1 MMRVLKNKRGT
12 TLVEL
17 VVCMVLLSLFTLAAV
32 TLIQPSAQAYM
43 QVQQQTR
50 AQNLAD
56 ALIDTIRGELLNA
69 NGYIRF
75 ADGATDGDLD
85 KVFGTKTGVS
95 SGTALE
101 FSVYP
106 NHIEL
111 IDKDKV
117 PALTKADGTQLL
129 SLDAANELDGY
140 LHMRFY
146 QQEENTYKP
155 QHKVTSEGTDL
166 PNVAYAYTTAYP
178 KDAYMGMVISDLQ
191 FYARSYTKAEG
202 EKYAHVTA
210 LTVVLTVAQK
220 DAQGNAVPLCTQK
233 AIVPL
238 PGAPVYIEE
247 PGSWDG
253 SNPAVSEAPPKQEHP
268 VLCWTNLLNFVI
280 L

>member
-56 ALIDTIRGELLNA
+56 ALIETIRGELLNA

-75 ADGATDGDLD
+75 ADGATDNNFD
-85 KVFGTKTGVS
+85 KVFDKKSGVS

-117 PALTKADGTQLL
+117 PALTKADGTPLL
-129 SLDAANELDGY
+129 SQETANELDGY

-146 QQEENTYKP
+146 LQEKKTYKP
-155 QHKVTSEGTDL
+155 QHEVTSEGTDL

-178 KDAYMGMVISDLQ
+178 KDAYMGMFISDLQ
-191 FYARSYTKAEG
+191 FYARSYTKAEE

-220 DAQGNAVPLCTQK
+220 DAQGKAVPLCTQK

-253 SNPAVSEAPPKQEHP
+253 SNPAVS
-268 VLCWTNLLNFVI
+268 
-280 L
+280 

>member
-17 VVCMVLLSLFTLAAV
+17 VVCMVLLSLFALAAV

-56 ALIDTIRGELLNA
+56 ALIETIRGELLNA

-75 ADGATDGDLD
+75 ADGATDSDLD
-85 KVFGTKTGVS
+85 TVFKEKIGVS

-117 PALTKADGTQLL
+117 PALTKADGTPLL
-129 SLDAANELDGY
+129 TQEAANELDGY

-146 QQEENTYKP
+146 LQEKNIYKP
-155 QHKVTSEGTDL
+155 QHEVTLESGTNL

-178 KDAYMGMVISDLQ
+178 KDAYMGMFISDLQ

-220 DAQGNAVPLCTQK
+220 DAQGKAVPLCTQK

-253 SNPAVSEAPPKQEHP
+253 SNPAVS
-268 VLCWTNLLNFVI
+268 
-280 L
+280 

>member
-56 ALIDTIRGELLNA
+56 ALIETIRGELLNA

-75 ADGATDGDLD
+75 ADGAKNGEDIN
-85 KVFGTKTGVS
+85 KVFLPKTGVS
-95 SGTALE
+95 SGSALE
-101 FSVYP
+101 FNVNSNY
-106 NHIEL
+106 IEL

-129 SLDAANELDGY
+129 SEETANELDGY

-146 QQEENTYKP
+146 QQEEVKSAKSNPPSYVP
-155 QHKVTSEGTDL
+155 
-166 PNVAYAYTTAYP
+166 YAYTTAYP
-178 KDAYMGMVISDLQ
+178 KDAYMGMFISDLQ

-202 EKYAHVTA
+202 KKYAHVTA

-253 SNPAVSEAPPKQEHP
+253 SNPAVS
-268 VLCWTNLLNFVI
+268 
-280 L
+280 

>member
-56 ALIDTIRGELLNA
+56 ALIETIRGELLNA

-75 ADGATDGDLD
+75 ADGATDITNLD
-85 KVFGTKTGVS
+85 TVFEGKTGVS
-95 SGTALE
+95 NGTALE
-101 FSVYP
+101 FNVNSNY
-106 NHIEL
+106 IEL

-146 QQEENTYKP
+146 QQEEVKSAKSNPPSYVP
-155 QHKVTSEGTDL
+155 
-166 PNVAYAYTTAYP
+166 YAYTTAYP
-178 KDAYMGMVISDLQ
+178 KDAYMGMFISNLQ

-238 PGAPVYIEE
+238 PGAPVYIEK

-253 SNPAVSEAPPKQEHP
+253 SNPAVS
-268 VLCWTNLLNFVI
+268 
-280 L
+280 

>member
-56 ALIDTIRGELLNA
+56 ALIETIRGELLNA

-75 ADGATDGDLD
+75 ADGATDSNLD
-85 KVFGTKTGVS
+85 KVFDPKTGVS

-101 FSVYP
+101 FNVTSNY
-106 NHIEL
+106 IEL

-117 PALTKADGTQLL
+117 PVLTKADGTPLL

-146 QQEENTYKP
+146 LQEKNIYTP
-155 QHKVTSEGTDL
+155 QHKVTLENGTNL
-166 PNVAYAYTTAYP
+166 PYVPYAYTTAYP
-178 KDAYMGMVISDLQ
+178 KDAYMGMFISDLQ

-253 SNPAVSEAPPKQEHP
+253 SNPAVS
-268 VLCWTNLLNFVI
+268 
-280 L
+280 

>member
-56 ALIDTIRGELLNA
+56 ALIETIRGELLNA

-75 ADGATDGDLD
+75 ADGATDITNLD
-85 KVFGTKTGVS
+85 TVFEGKTGVS

-106 NHIEL
+106 NYIEL

-117 PALTKADGTQLL
+117 PVLTKADGTQLL
-129 SLDAANELDGY
+129 SQDAANELDGY

-146 QQEENTYKP
+146 QQEEVKSAKSNSPSYVP
-155 QHKVTSEGTDL
+155 
-166 PNVAYAYTTAYP
+166 YAYTTAYP
-178 KDAYMGMVISDLQ
+178 KDAYMGMFISDLQ

-220 DAQGNAVPLCTQK
+220 DAQGKAVPLCTQK

-253 SNPAVSEAPPKQEHP
+253 SNPAVS
-268 VLCWTNLLNFVI
+268 
-280 L
+280 

>member
-56 ALIDTIRGELLNA
+56 ALIETIRGELLNA

-75 ADGATDGDLD
+75 ADGATGNNFDTVFD
-85 KVFGTKTGVS
+85 KKTGVS

-129 SLDAANELDGY
+129 SEETANELDGY

-146 QQEENTYKP
+146 LQEKNTYKP
-155 QHKVTSEGTDL
+155 QHEVTLEGGKL
-166 PNVAYAYTTAYP
+166 PYVAYAYTTAYP
-178 KDAYMGMVISDLQ
+178 KDAYMGMFISDLQ

-220 DAQGNAVPLCTQK
+220 DAPA
-233 AIVPL
+233 L
-238 PGAPVYIEE
+238 PTARCARRTATWRA
-247 PGSWDG
+247 SF
-253 SNPAVSEAPPKQEHP
+253 PA
-268 VLCWTNLLNFVI
+268 
-280 L
+280 

>member
-56 ALIDTIRGELLNA
+56 ALIETIRGELLNA

-75 ADGATDGDLD
+75 ADGAKNGEDIN
-85 KVFGTKTGVS
+85 KVFLPKTGVS
-95 SGTALE
+95 SGSALE
-101 FSVYP
+101 FNVNSNY
-106 NHIEL
+106 IEL

-129 SLDAANELDGY
+129 SEETANELDGY

-146 QQEENTYKP
+146 QQEEVKSAKSNPPSYVP
-155 QHKVTSEGTDL
+155 
-166 PNVAYAYTTAYP
+166 YAYTTAYP
-178 KDAYMGMVISDLQ
+178 KDAYMGMFISDLQ

-210 LTVVLTVAQK
+210 LTVVLTVAEK

-253 SNPAVSEAPPKQEHP
+253 SNPAVS
-268 VLCWTNLLNFVI
+268 
-280 L
+280 

>member
-56 ALIDTIRGELLNA
+56 ALIETIRGELLNA

-75 ADGATDGDLD
+75 ADGATDITNLD
-85 KVFGTKTGVS
+85 TVFEGKTGVS

-129 SLDAANELDGY
+129 SEETANELDGY

-146 QQEENTYKP
+146 QQEEVKSAKSNPPSYVP
-155 QHKVTSEGTDL
+155 
-166 PNVAYAYTTAYP
+166 YAYTTAYP
-178 KDAYMGMVISDLQ
+178 KDAYMGMFISDLQ

-220 DAQGNAVPLCTQK
+220 DAQGKAVPLCTQK

-253 SNPAVSEAPPKQEHP
+253 SNPAVS
-268 VLCWTNLLNFVI
+268 
-280 L
+280 

>member
-56 ALIDTIRGELLNA
+56 ALIETIRGELLNA

-75 ADGATDGDLD
+75 ADGAKNGEDIN
-85 KVFGTKTGVS
+85 KVFLPKTGVS
-95 SGTALE
+95 SGSALE
-101 FSVYP
+101 FNVNSNY
-106 NHIEL
+106 IEL

-129 SLDAANELDGY
+129 SEETANELDGY

-146 QQEENTYKP
+146 QQEEVKSAKSNPPSYVP
-155 QHKVTSEGTDL
+155 
-166 PNVAYAYTTAYP
+166 YAYTTAYP
-178 KDAYMGMVISDLQ
+178 KDAYMGMFISDLQ

-253 SNPAVSEAPPKQEHP
+253 SNPAGS
-268 VLCWTNLLNFVI
+268 
-280 L
+280 

>member
-56 ALIDTIRGELLNA
+56 ALIETIRGELLNA

-75 ADGATDGDLD
+75 ADGATDNNFDTVFD
-85 KVFGTKTGVS
+85 KKTGVS

-117 PALTKADGTQLL
+117 PVLTKADGTQLL
-129 SLDAANELDGY
+129 SQDAANELDGY

-146 QQEENTYKP
+146 QQEEVKSAKSNSPSYVP
-155 QHKVTSEGTDL
+155 
-166 PNVAYAYTTAYP
+166 YAYTTAYP
-178 KDAYMGMVISDLQ
+178 KDAYMGMFISDLQ

-253 SNPAVSEAPPKQEHP
+253 SNPAVS
-268 VLCWTNLLNFVI
+268 
-280 L
+280 

>member
-56 ALIDTIRGELLNA
+56 ALIETIRGELLNA

-75 ADGATDGDLD
+75 ADGATDNNFD
-85 KVFGTKTGVS
+85 KVFDKKSGVS

-117 PALTKADGTQLL
+117 PALTKADGTPLL
-129 SLDAANELDGY
+129 SQETANELDGY

-146 QQEENTYKP
+146 QQEEVKSAKSNPPPYVP
-155 QHKVTSEGTDL
+155 
-166 PNVAYAYTTAYP
+166 YAYTTAYP
-178 KDAYMGMVISDLQ
+178 KDAYMGMFISDLQ
-191 FYARSYTKAEG
+191 FYARSYTKVEG

-220 DAQGNAVPLCTQK
+220 DAQGKAVPLCTQK

-253 SNPAVSEAPPKQEHP
+253 SNPAVS
-268 VLCWTNLLNFVI
+268 
-280 L
+280 

>member
-56 ALIDTIRGELLNA
+56 ALIETIRGELLNA

-75 ADGATDGDLD
+75 ADGATDSDLD
-85 KVFGTKTGVS
+85 KVFEGKTSVS

-117 PALTKADGTQLL
+117 PALTKADGTPLL
-129 SLDAANELDGY
+129 SQDAANELDGY

-146 QQEENTYKP
+146 LQEQNTYKP
-155 QHKVTSEGTDL
+155 QHEVTLDGKNLT
-166 PNVAYAYTTAYP
+166 NVAYAYTTAYP
-178 KDAYMGMVISDLQ
+178 KDAYMGMFISDLQ

-220 DAQGNAVPLCTQK
+220 DAKGNAVPLCTQK

-253 SNPAVSEAPPKQEHP
+253 SNPAVS
-268 VLCWTNLLNFVI
+268 
-280 L
+280 

>member
-56 ALIDTIRGELLNA
+56 ALIETIRGELLNA

-75 ADGATDGDLD
+75 ADGAKNGEDIN
-85 KVFGTKTGVS
+85 KVFLPKTGVS
-95 SGTALE
+95 SGSALE
-101 FSVYP
+101 FNVNSNY
-106 NHIEL
+106 IEL

-129 SLDAANELDGY
+129 SEETANELDGY

-146 QQEENTYKP
+146 QQEEVKSAKSNPPSYVP
-155 QHKVTSEGTDL
+155 
-166 PNVAYAYTTAYP
+166 YAYTTAYP
-178 KDAYMGMVISDLQ
+178 KDAYMGMFISDLQ

-202 EKYAHVTA
+202 EKNAHVTA

-253 SNPAVSEAPPKQEHP
+253 SNPAVS
-268 VLCWTNLLNFVI
+268 
-280 L
+280 

>member
-56 ALIDTIRGELLNA
+56 ALIETIRGELLNA

-75 ADGATDGDLD
+75 ADGATDITNLD
-85 KVFGTKTGVS
+85 TVFEGKTGVS
-95 SGTALE
+95 NGTALE
-101 FSVYP
+101 FNVNSNY
-106 NHIEL
+106 IEL

-146 QQEENTYKP
+146 QQEEVKSAKSNP
-155 QHKVTSEGTDL
+155 PSHV
-166 PNVAYAYTTAYP
+166 PYAYTTAYP
-178 KDAYMGMVISDLQ
+178 KDAYMGMFISDLQ

-220 DAQGNAVPLCTQK
+220 DAQGKAVPLCTQK

-253 SNPAVSEAPPKQEHP
+253 SNPAVS
-268 VLCWTNLLNFVI
+268 
-280 L
+280 

>member
-56 ALIDTIRGELLNA
+56 ALIETIRGELLNA

-75 ADGATDGDLD
+75 ADGATGNNFDTVFD
-85 KVFGTKTGVS
+85 KKNGVS

-117 PALTKADGTQLL
+117 PALTKADGTPLL
-129 SLDAANELDGY
+129 SEETANELDGY

-146 QQEENTYKP
+146 LQEKNIYKP
-155 QHKVTSEGTDL
+155 QHEVTLESGTKL

-178 KDAYMGMVISDLQ
+178 KDAYMGMFISDLQ

-220 DAQGNAVPLCTQK
+220 DAQGKAVPLCTQK

-253 SNPAVSEAPPKQEHP
+253 SNPAVS
-268 VLCWTNLLNFVI
+268 
-280 L
+280 

>member
-56 ALIDTIRGELLNA
+56 ALIETIRGELLNA

-75 ADGATDGDLD
+75 ADGAKNGEDIN
-85 KVFGTKTGVS
+85 KVFLPKTGVS
-95 SGTALE
+95 SGSALE
-101 FSVYP
+101 FNVNSNY
-106 NHIEL
+106 IEL

-129 SLDAANELDGY
+129 SQETANELDGY

-146 QQEENTYKP
+146 QQEEVKSAKSNPPSYVP
-155 QHKVTSEGTDL
+155 
-166 PNVAYAYTTAYP
+166 YAYTTAYP
-178 KDAYMGMVISDLQ
+178 KDAYMGMFISDLQ

-253 SNPAVSEAPPKQEHP
+253 SNPAVS
-268 VLCWTNLLNFVI
+268 
-280 L
+280 

>member
-56 ALIDTIRGELLNA
+56 ALIETIRGELLNA
-69 NGYIRF
+69 NGYMRF
-75 ADGATDGDLD
+75 ADGAKDIANLD
-85 KVFGTKTGVS
+85 TVFDKKTGVS

-129 SLDAANELDGY
+129 SQAAADELDGY

-146 QQEENTYKP
+146 LQEQNTYKP
-155 QHKVTSEGTDL
+155 QHEVGDSL
-166 PNVAYAYTTAYP
+166 PYVAYAYTTAYP
-178 KDAYMGMVISDLQ
+178 KDAYMGMFISDLQ

-253 SNPAVSEAPPKQEHP
+253 SNPAVS
-268 VLCWTNLLNFVI
+268 
-280 L
+280 

>member
-56 ALIDTIRGELLNA
+56 ALIETIRGELLNA

-75 ADGATDGDLD
+75 ADGAKNGEDIN
-85 KVFGTKTGVS
+85 KVFLPKTGVS
-95 SGTALE
+95 SGSALE
-101 FSVYP
+101 FNVNSNY
-106 NHIEL
+106 IEL

-129 SLDAANELDGY
+129 SEETANELDGY

-146 QQEENTYKP
+146 QQEEVKSAKSNPPSYVP
-155 QHKVTSEGTDL
+155 
-166 PNVAYAYTTAYP
+166 YAYTTAYP
-178 KDAYMGMVISDLQ
+178 KDAYMGMFISDLQ

-253 SNPAVSEAPPKQEHP
+253 SNPAVS
-268 VLCWTNLLNFVI
+268 
-280 L
+280 

>member
-56 ALIDTIRGELLNA
+56 ALIETIRGELLNA

-75 ADGATDGDLD
+75 ADGAADITNLD
-85 KVFGTKTGVS
+85 TVFKGKTGVS

-117 PALTKADGTQLL
+117 PALTKADGTPLL

-146 QQEENTYKP
+146 LQEKDTYKP

-178 KDAYMGMVISDLQ
+178 KDAYMGMFISDLQ

-220 DAQGNAVPLCTQK
+220 DAQGKAVPLCTQK

-238 PGAPVYIEE
+238 PGVPVYIEE

-253 SNPAVSEAPPKQEHP
+253 SNPAVS
-268 VLCWTNLLNFVI
+268 
-280 L
+280 

>member
-56 ALIDTIRGELLNA
+56 ALIETIRGELLNA

-75 ADGATDGDLD
+75 ADGAKNGEDIN
-85 KVFGTKTGVS
+85 KVFLPKTGVS
-95 SGTALE
+95 SGSALE
-101 FSVYP
+101 FNVNSNY
-106 NHIEL
+106 IEL

-129 SLDAANELDGY
+129 SEETANELDGY

-146 QQEENTYKP
+146 QQEEVKSAKSNPPSY
-155 QHKVTSEGTDL
+155 
-166 PNVAYAYTTAYP
+166 VAYAYTTAYP
-178 KDAYMGMVISDLQ
+178 KDAYMGMFISDLQ

-220 DAQGNAVPLCTQK
+220 DAQGKAVPLCTQK

-253 SNPAVSEAPPKQEHP
+253 SNPAVS
-268 VLCWTNLLNFVI
+268 
-280 L
+280 

>member
-56 ALIDTIRGELLNA
+56 ALIETIRGELLNA

-75 ADGATDGDLD
+75 ADGAKNGEDIN
-85 KVFGTKTGVS
+85 KVFLPKTGVS
-95 SGTALE
+95 SGSALE
-101 FSVYP
+101 LNVNSNY
-106 NHIEL
+106 IEL

-129 SLDAANELDGY
+129 SQDAANELDGY

-146 QQEENTYKP
+146 QQEEVKSAKSNPPSYVP
-155 QHKVTSEGTDL
+155 
-166 PNVAYAYTTAYP
+166 YAYTTAYP
-178 KDAYMGMVISDLQ
+178 KDAYMGMFISDLQ

-253 SNPAVSEAPPKQEHP
+253 SNPAVS
-268 VLCWTNLLNFVI
+268 
-280 L
+280 

>member
-56 ALIDTIRGELLNA
+56 ALIETIRGELLNA

-75 ADGATDGDLD
+75 ADGATDITNLD
-85 KVFGTKTGVS
+85 TVFEGKTGVS

-129 SLDAANELDGY
+129 SQETANELDGY

-146 QQEENTYKP
+146 LQEKNTYKP

-178 KDAYMGMVISDLQ
+178 KDAYMGMFISDLQ

-220 DAQGNAVPLCTQK
+220 DAQDKAVPLCTQK

-253 SNPAVSEAPPKQEHP
+253 SNPAVS
-268 VLCWTNLLNFVI
+268 
-280 L
+280 

>member
-56 ALIDTIRGELLNA
+56 ALIETIRGELLNA

-75 ADGATDGDLD
+75 TDGATDGDLD
-85 KVFGTKTGVS
+85 KVFGTKAGVS

-117 PALTKADGTQLL
+117 PALTKADGTPLL
-129 SLDAANELDGY
+129 SQEAANELDGY

-146 QQEENTYKP
+146 LQEKDTYKP
-155 QHKVTSEGTDL
+155 QHKVTSEGTNL

-178 KDAYMGMVISDLQ
+178 KDAYMGMFISDLQ

-253 SNPAVSEAPPKQEHP
+253 SNPAVS
-268 VLCWTNLLNFVI
+268 
-280 L
+280 

>member
-56 ALIDTIRGELLNA
+56 ALIETIRGELLNA

-75 ADGATDGDLD
+75 ADGATDITNLD
-85 KVFGTKTGVS
+85 TVFEGKTGVS
-95 SGTALE
+95 NGTALE
-101 FSVYP
+101 FNVNSNY
-106 NHIEL
+106 IEL

-146 QQEENTYKP
+146 QQEEVKSAKSNPPSYVP
-155 QHKVTSEGTDL
+155 
-166 PNVAYAYTTAYP
+166 YAYTTAYP

-253 SNPAVSEAPPKQEHP
+253 SNPAVS
-268 VLCWTNLLNFVI
+268 
-280 L
+280 

>member
-56 ALIDTIRGELLNA
+56 ALIETIRGELLNA

-75 ADGATDGDLD
+75 ADGATGNDFDTVFD
-85 KVFGTKTGVS
+85 KKSGVS

-117 PALTKADGTQLL
+117 PALTKADGTPLL
-129 SLDAANELDGY
+129 SQETANELDGY

-146 QQEENTYKP
+146 QQEEVKSAKSNPPSYVP
-155 QHKVTSEGTDL
+155 
-166 PNVAYAYTTAYP
+166 YAYTTAYP
-178 KDAYMGMVISDLQ
+178 KDAYMGMFISDLQ

-253 SNPAVSEAPPKQEHP
+253 SNPAVS
-268 VLCWTNLLNFVI
+268 
-280 L
+280 

>member
-56 ALIDTIRGELLNA
+56 ALIETIRGELLNA

-75 ADGATDGDLD
+75 ADGAKNGEDIN
-85 KVFGTKTGVS
+85 KVFLPKTGVS
-95 SGTALE
+95 SGSALE
-101 FSVYP
+101 FNVNSNY
-106 NHIEL
+106 IEL

-129 SLDAANELDGY
+129 SEETANELDGY

-146 QQEENTYKP
+146 QQEEVKSAKSNPPSYVP
-155 QHKVTSEGTDL
+155 
-166 PNVAYAYTTAYP
+166 YAYTTAYP
-178 KDAYMGMVISDLQ
+178 KDAYMGMFISDLQ

-247 PGSWDG
+247 PSSWDG
-253 SNPAVSEAPPKQEHP
+253 SNPAVS
-268 VLCWTNLLNFVI
+268 
-280 L
+280 

>member
-56 ALIDTIRGELLNA
+56 ALIETIRGELLNA

-75 ADGATDGDLD
+75 ADGAKNGEDIN
-85 KVFGTKTGVS
+85 KVFLPKTGVS
-95 SGTALE
+95 SGSALE
-101 FSVYP
+101 FNVNSNY
-106 NHIEL
+106 IEL

-129 SLDAANELDGY
+129 SEETANELDGY

-146 QQEENTYKP
+146 QQEEVKSAKSNPPSYVP
-155 QHKVTSEGTDL
+155 
-166 PNVAYAYTTAYP
+166 YAYTTAYP
-178 KDAYMGMVISDLQ
+178 KDAYMGMFISDLQ

-238 PGAPVYIEE
+238 QGAPVYIEE

-253 SNPAVSEAPPKQEHP
+253 SNPAVS
-268 VLCWTNLLNFVI
+268 
-280 L
+280 

>member
-1 MMRVLKNKRGT
+1 MMRVLKNKKGT

-56 ALIDTIRGELLNA
+56 ALIETIRGELLNA

-75 ADGATDGDLD
+75 ADGATDITNLGI
-85 KVFGTKTGVS
+85 VFKGKTGVS
-95 SGTALE
+95 NGTALE
-101 FSVYP
+101 FNVNSNY
-106 NHIEL
+106 IEL

-117 PALTKADGTQLL
+117 PVLTKADGTQLL
-129 SLDAANELDGY
+129 SQEAANELDGY

-146 QQEENTYKP
+146 QQEEAKSAKSNPPSYVP
-155 QHKVTSEGTDL
+155 
-166 PNVAYAYTTAYP
+166 YAYTTAYP
-178 KDAYMGMVISDLQ
+178 KDAYMGMFISDLQ

-253 SNPAVSEAPPKQEHP
+253 SNPAVS
-268 VLCWTNLLNFVI
+268 
-280 L
+280 

>member
-56 ALIDTIRGELLNA
+56 ALIETIRGELLNA

-75 ADGATDGDLD
+75 ADGATDSDLD
-85 KVFGTKTGVS
+85 TVFKEKTGVS

-117 PALTKADGTQLL
+117 PALTKADGTPLL
-129 SLDAANELDGY
+129 TQDAANELDGY

-146 QQEENTYKP
+146 LQEENTYKP
-155 QHKVTSEGTDL
+155 QHEVTSDGKNCLML
-166 PNVAYAYTTAYP
+166 PTPTRQP
-178 KDAYMGMVISDLQ
+178 TPRTPTWGCLS
-191 FYARSYTKAEG
+191 
-202 EKYAHVTA
+202 VTCSFMPA
-210 LTVVLTVAQK
+210 
-220 DAQGNAVPLCTQK
+220 
-233 AIVPL
+233 AIPRPRGKNTPML
-238 PGAPVYIEE
+238 RR
-247 PGSWDG
+247 
-253 SNPAVSEAPPKQEHP
+253 
-268 VLCWTNLLNFVI
+268 
-280 L
+280 

>member
-56 ALIDTIRGELLNA
+56 ALIETIRGELLNA

-75 ADGATDGDLD
+75 ADGAKNGEDIN
-85 KVFGTKTGVS
+85 KVFLPKTGVS
-95 SGTALE
+95 SGSALE
-101 FSVYP
+101 FNVNSNY
-106 NHIEL
+106 IEL

-129 SLDAANELDGY
+129 SEETANELDGY

-146 QQEENTYKP
+146 QQEEVKSAKSNPPSYVP
-155 QHKVTSEGTDL
+155 
-166 PNVAYAYTTAYP
+166 YAYTTAYP
-178 KDAYMGMVISDLQ
+178 KDAYMGMFISDLQ
-191 FYARSYTKAEG
+191 FYAHSYTKAEG

-253 SNPAVSEAPPKQEHP
+253 SNPAVS
-268 VLCWTNLLNFVI
+268 
-280 L
+280 

>member
-56 ALIDTIRGELLNA
+56 ALIETIRGELLNA

-75 ADGATDGDLD
+75 TDGATDGDLD
-85 KVFGTKTGVS
+85 KVFGTKAGVS

-117 PALTKADGTQLL
+117 PELTKADGTPLL
-129 SLDAANELDGY
+129 SEETANELDGY

-146 QQEENTYKP
+146 LQEKNTYKP
-155 QHKVTSEGTDL
+155 QHEVTLENRTNL
-166 PNVAYAYTTAYP
+166 AYVAYAYTTAYP

-247 PGSWDG
+247 PGDWDG
-253 SNPAVSEAPPKQEHP
+253 SNPAVS
-268 VLCWTNLLNFVI
+268 
-280 L
+280 

>member
-56 ALIDTIRGELLNA
+56 ALIETIRGELLNA

-75 ADGATDGDLD
+75 ADGAKNGEDIN
-85 KVFGTKTGVS
+85 KVFLPKTGVS
-95 SGTALE
+95 SGSALE
-101 FSVYP
+101 FNVNSNY
-106 NHIEL
+106 IEL

-129 SLDAANELDGY
+129 SEETANELDGY

-146 QQEENTYKP
+146 QQEEVKSAKSNPPSYVP
-155 QHKVTSEGTDL
+155 
-166 PNVAYAYTTAYP
+166 YAYTTAYP

-253 SNPAVSEAPPKQEHP
+253 SNPAVS
-268 VLCWTNLLNFVI
+268 
-280 L
+280 

>member
-17 VVCMVLLSLFTLAAV
+17 VVCMVLLSLFALAAV

-56 ALIDTIRGELLNA
+56 ALIETIRGELLNA

-75 ADGATDGDLD
+75 ADGATDSDLD
-85 KVFGTKTGVS
+85 TVFKEKIGVS

-117 PALTKADGTQLL
+117 PALTKADGTPLL
-129 SLDAANELDGY
+129 TQEAANELDGY

-146 QQEENTYKP
+146 LQEKNTYKP
-155 QHKVTSEGTDL
+155 QHEVTSEGTDL

-178 KDAYMGMVISDLQ
+178 KDAYMGMVISDL
-191 FYARSYTKAEG
+191 
-202 EKYAHVTA
+202 
-210 LTVVLTVAQK
+210 
-220 DAQGNAVPLCTQK
+220 
-233 AIVPL
+233 
-238 PGAPVYIEE
+238 
-247 PGSWDG
+247 
-253 SNPAVSEAPPKQEHP
+253 
-268 VLCWTNLLNFVI
+268 
-280 L
+280 

>member
-56 ALIDTIRGELLNA
+56 ALFETIRGELLNA

-75 ADGATDGDLD
+75 ADGAKNGEDIN
-85 KVFGTKTGVS
+85 KVFLPKTGVS

-101 FSVYP
+101 FNVNSNY
-106 NHIEL
+106 IEL

-129 SLDAANELDGY
+129 SQDAANELDGY

-146 QQEENTYKP
+146 QQEEVKSAKSNPPSYVP
-155 QHKVTSEGTDL
+155 
-166 PNVAYAYTTAYP
+166 YAYTTAYP
-178 KDAYMGMVISDLQ
+178 KDAYMGMFISDLQ

-220 DAQGNAVPLCTQK
+220 DAQGKAVPLCTQK

-253 SNPAVSEAPPKQEHP
+253 SNPAVS
-268 VLCWTNLLNFVI
+268 
-280 L
+280 

>member
-56 ALIDTIRGELLNA
+56 ALIETIRGELLNA

-75 ADGATDGDLD
+75 ADGAKNGEDIN
-85 KVFGTKTGVS
+85 KVFLPKTGVS
-95 SGTALE
+95 SGSALE
-101 FSVYP
+101 FNVNSNY
-106 NHIEL
+106 IEL

-129 SLDAANELDGY
+129 SEETANELDGY

-146 QQEENTYKP
+146 QQEEVKSAKSNSPSYVP
-155 QHKVTSEGTDL
+155 
-166 PNVAYAYTTAYP
+166 YAYTTAYP
-178 KDAYMGMVISDLQ
+178 KDAYMGMFISDLQ

-220 DAQGNAVPLCTQK
+220 DAQGKAVPLCTQK

-253 SNPAVSEAPPKQEHP
+253 SNPAVS
-268 VLCWTNLLNFVI
+268 
-280 L
+280 

>member
-1 MMRVLKNKRGT
+1 MMRVLKNKKGT

-56 ALIDTIRGELLNA
+56 ALIETIRGELLNA

-75 ADGATDGDLD
+75 ADGAKNGEDIN
-85 KVFGTKTGVS
+85 KVFLPKTGVS
-95 SGTALE
+95 SGSALE
-101 FSVYP
+101 FNVNSNY
-106 NHIEL
+106 IEL

-129 SLDAANELDGY
+129 SEETANELDGY

-146 QQEENTYKP
+146 QQEEVKSAKSNPPSYVP
-155 QHKVTSEGTDL
+155 
-166 PNVAYAYTTAYP
+166 YAYTTAYP
-178 KDAYMGMVISDLQ
+178 KDAYMGMFISDLQ

-253 SNPAVSEAPPKQEHP
+253 SNPAVS
-268 VLCWTNLLNFVI
+268 
-280 L
+280 